1 MLIVNTV
8 SVLICLIGILLFSTT
23 LESHL
28 NFSFPYQMTAI
39 VLVWFTAIGYANLV
53 LWRCE
58 EKPLRFGL
66 YNISS
71 SLINALFTI
80 ILVVIL
86 VMGWQ
91 GRALSIFL
99 SSIIMGVISLVI
111 LYKKGYL
118 VLRISKEYIKSVLI
132 FSIPI
137 IPHALSF
144 WIKSGADKIMLTDLC
159 GLAENGLYS
168 VAVTWGAIVSMV
180 MVAFS
185 NSYSPWLF
193 KKLAVYDKDKEG
205 TLTDQKRL
213 VKIIYLSLIVIFV
226 IVFFLYIISHILIG
240 IMYPESYSGSKDY
253 LPYVMISQAFNG
265 AYLLFVCFLHYT
277 FKTKILG
284 ITTFTLSLVQIALAY
299 FLIKQIGPMGVAY
312 SSVIGSFLTFIV
324 IAFYGITVK
333 GSGDRFCDFVY
344 IDDIV
349 DAVLKSM
356 NREKGGMFEVYNVSN
371 CRKVHVKDIV
381 AYIEGHLPYKVTHE
395 YVEGTPGDQNGVYG
409 VNDKI
414 KHDLG
419 WEGKVSFEEG
429 MQRMIDWALK

>member
-1 MLIVNTV
+1 MLTFDRIKQLSHSSLLKNSFVYVVTDGINKAIPFVLLPIISRYLTPSEYGIVTNYNVFISVLGALVYLCTGGVIPVMYFKLPKDEIKVYVSNMLVVNTA
-8 SVLICLIGILLFSTT
+8 SVIICLIGIFLFSGT
-23 LESHL
+23 LEEHL
-28 NFSFPYQMTAI
+28 NFSLTYQLSAI
-39 VLVWFTAIGYANLV
+39 ILVWFTAIGYANLV

-58 EKPLRFGL
+58 EKPLKFGI

-71 SLINALFTI
+71 SLLNAIFTI
-80 ILVVIL
+80 ILVVVL
-86 VMGWQ
+86 LKGWQ
-91 GRALSIFL
+91 GRALSIFF
-99 SSIIMGVISLVI
+99 SAIIMGIVSLFI

-118 VLRISKEYIKSVLI
+118 VMKISKEYIKSVLV

-159 GLAENGLYS
+159 GLSENGLYS

-240 IMYPESYSGSKDY
+240 IMYPESYSGSKEY

-299 FLIKQIGPMGVAY
+299 FLILKTGPMGVAY
-312 SSVIGSFLTFIV
+312 SSVIGSFLTFVV
-324 IAFYGITVK
+324 IAIYGI
-333 GSGDRFCDFVY
+333 RVY
-344 IDDIV
+344 
-349 DAVLKSM
+349 K
-356 NREKGGMFEVYNVSN
+356 
-371 CRKVHVKDIV
+371 
-381 AYIEGHLPYKVTHE
+381 LPWFK
-395 YVEGTPGDQNGVYG
+395 
-409 VNDKI
+409 
-414 KHDLG
+414 
-419 WEGKVSFEEG
+419 F
-429 MQRMIDWALK
+429 R

>member
-1 MLIVNTV
+1 MIIQNLIKTIGTSSLIKNSFVYVITDGINKAIPFVLLPIISRYLTPPEYGIVTNYNVFISVLGALVYLCTGGVIPVMYYKLSKDEIRVYVSNMLVVNTV
-8 SVLICLIGILLFSTT
+8 SVLICLIGILLFSTI

-193 KKLAVYDKDKEG
+193 KKLAFFDKDKEG
-205 TLTDQKRL
+205 TQPDQKRL
-213 VKIIYLSLIVIFV
+213 VKMIYLSLIVIFV
-226 IVFFLYIISHILIG
+226 IVFFLYVISHILIS
-240 IMYPESYSGSKDY
+240 IMYPETYSGSKNY
-253 LPYVMISQAFNG
+253 LPYVMLSQAFNG

-284 ITTFTLSLVQIALAY
+284 ITTFIISLIQIVLAY
-299 FLIKQIGPMGVAY
+299 FLIINLGPMGVAY
-312 SSVIGSFLTFIV
+312 SSVIGSFLTFV
-324 IAFYGITVK
+324 IIAIYGM
-333 GSGDRFCDFVY
+333 R
-344 IDDIV
+344 
-349 DAVLKSM
+349 
-356 NREKGGMFEVYNVSN
+356 
-371 CRKVHVKDIV
+371 
-381 AYIEGHLPYKVTHE
+381 AYKLPWFNY
-395 YVEGTPGDQNGVYG
+395 
-409 VNDKI
+409 
-414 KHDLG
+414 
-419 WEGKVSFEEG
+419 
-429 MQRMIDWALK
+429 R